1 MWRIPVH
8 TNLCS
13 DETTIQLFG
22 VFVQEPV
29 TVITDLLITAVCW
42 YLFFHPSKKLPVNR
56 VTVLYR
62 YFFLVMGLA
71 TLFGGILGHAFC
83 SALGMSWKLPGW
95 LLSMVAVMLAE
106 RASIIRSAY
115 LMSPRVAQIFTV
127 MNVFE
132 LTLLVCLTL
141 YTRNFFFVEFH
152 AFYGFVIV
160 VGLFEFWHYRKT
172 GNAGSRQLLF
182 SVGVSFIAA
191 MVHILHIDLHTWF
204 TATDLAHTIMSIN
217 AWFLFRAIQ
226 KFD

>member
-1 MWRIPVH
+1 MWQIPVH

-13 DETTIQLFG
+13 DETTIQLLG
-22 VFVQEPV
+22 ISIEEPV
-29 TVITDLLITAVCW
+29 TVVTDFFITIVCW
-42 YLFFHPSKKLPVNR
+42 FLFFNSSKRLPTNR
-56 VTVLYR
+56 VTILYR
-62 YFFLVMGLA
+62 YFFFVMGLA
-71 TLFGGILGHAFC
+71 TLFGGIFGHAFC
-83 SALGMSWKLPGW
+83 SVLGLQWKLPGW

-132 LTLLVCLTL
+132 LTLLVSLTL

-172 GNAGSRQLLF
+172 GNAGSKQLLL
-182 SVGVSFIAA
+182 SVGVSFVAA
-191 MVHILHIDLHTWF
+191 LVHILQIDLHTWF
-204 TATDLAHTIMSIN
+204 NATDLAHTIMSFN
-217 AWFLFRAIQ
+217 AWFLFRAVQ